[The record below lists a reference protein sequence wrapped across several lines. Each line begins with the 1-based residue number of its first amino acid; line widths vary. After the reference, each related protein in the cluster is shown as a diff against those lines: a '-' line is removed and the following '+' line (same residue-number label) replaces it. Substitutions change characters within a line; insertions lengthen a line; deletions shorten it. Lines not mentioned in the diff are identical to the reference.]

1 MGQGLTQVM
10 VAIGVIYSPV
20 FARLIRAETLALKE
34 EGFVEAATALGT
46 GKIKIL
52 VSHILP
58 NMIGKLVVQ
67 ISINFALAV
76 VIDASLSY
84 LGLGNPPPNPSW
96 GMMLKDAR
104 TYIMQAPWMA
114 IYPGLAIALTVL
126 CFNILGDVLAEKL
139 NPRIYR

>member
-1 MGQGLTQVM
+1 M
-10 VAIGVIYSPV
+10 
-20 FARLIRAETLALKE
+20 
-34 EGFVEAATALGT
+34 
-46 GKIKIL
+46 
-52 VSHILP
+52 
-58 NMIGKLVVQ
+58 GKLVVQ
-67 ISINFALAV
+67 VSINFALAV

-114 IYPGLAIALTVL
+114 IYPGMAIALTVL
-126 CFNILGDVLAEKL
+126 CFNILGDALAEKL